1 MRERLKNPPAPEFV
15 KYILKPLLEKDAK
28 QSFKY
33 FNNINKAHLLM
44 LFKQGIL
51 DQNTVSRIAEAL
63 LEVDKL
69 GPQNIDLDPEREDL
83 SSCIE
88 AAIMGIC
95 TQEIGGRLHTG
106 RSRNDI
112 GGTVTRMFMRDR
124 YLMTCQQ
131 ILDLREYILNFA
143 GQYTETVC
151 TGYTC
156 GQAAEPITVA
166 YYFAAH
172 LSALE
177 RDYERFSAIY
187 KRLNQCPL
195 GSCAMASTTF
205 PINRAITAQY
215 LGFDSATK
223 NSLDGIAGRDYILEI
238 LSTLTIFMTNLSR
251 LCQDL
256 YVWSSFEFGLI
267 DIDSSVAMCSSIM
280 PQKKN
285 PVTLEHIKAKAAHIE
300 GGFVSALGALKNTIY
315 TQVRDSSIESAH
327 SINDVLA
334 EVEASIKLLIATLDT
349 MVVNKQRMLN
359 EAKNNFCT
367 VSELAN
373 TLVRDCGL
381 SFRQAHSTVA
391 GLVSYML
398 ENGFKPYD
406 IDSTMVKK
414 FAYEIIGKEISIT
427 EEHIRH
433 ALDPVPNVFARNVE
447 GGPAPTQVIN
457 QLTMMRER
465 LEKDKREL
473 TAWINAQK
481 NAEEELNKD
490 IKDICVENL

>member
-1 MRERLKNPPAPEFV
+1 MRERLKNLPAPEFV

-44 LFKQGIL
+44 LLKQGIL
-51 DQNTVSRIAEAL
+51 DKNTVSKIAKAL
-63 LEVDKL
+63 LEVDKR
-69 GPQNIDLDPEREDL
+69 GPQNIDLDPAREDL

-88 AAIMGIC
+88 AAIMEIC
-95 TQEIGGRLHTG
+95 TQETGGRLHTG
-106 RSRNDI
+106 RSRNDL
-112 GGTVTRMFMRDR
+112 GGTVTRMFMRDK
-124 YLMTCQQ
+124 YLKTCKQVLELREF
-131 ILDLREYILNFA
+131 ILDFA
-143 GQYTETVC
+143 APYTETVC

-205 PINRAITAQY
+205 PINRAITAHY
-215 LGFDSATK
+215 LGFDAATI
-223 NSLDGIAGRDYILEI
+223 NSLDGIAARDYILEI
-238 LSTLTIFMTNLSR
+238 LGTLSIFMNNLSR

-256 YVWSSFEFGLI
+256 YVWSSVEFGLV
-267 DIDSSVAMCSSIM
+267 DIDSSVSMCSSIM

-285 PVTLEHIKAKAAHIE
+285 PVTLEHIKAKAAHVE
-300 GGFVSALGALKNTIY
+300 GDFVSALSALKSTIY
-315 TQVRDSSIESAH
+315 TQVRDSSIEAAH
-327 SINDVLA
+327 SMNDALY
-334 EVEASIKLLIATLDT
+334 EVEASIKLLIATLET
-349 MVVNKQRMLN
+349 MVINKERMLH
-359 EAKNNFCT
+359 EAKTNFCT

-381 SFRQAHSTVA
+381 SFRYAHSTVA
-391 GLVSYML
+391 GLVAYML
-398 ENGFKPYD
+398 DNELKPND
-406 IDSTMVKK
+406 INSAMVKK
-414 FAYEIIGKEISIT
+414 LAYEIIGKDISIT
-427 EEHIRH
+427 DEHIRH
-433 ALDPVPNVFARNVE
+433 ALDPIPNVFARDVE
-447 GGPAPTQVIN
+447 GGPAPTQVIK
-457 QLTMMRER
+457 QMSMMRKK

-473 TAWINAQK
+473 TNRVNMQK
-481 NAEEELNKD
+481 RAEEELNKD
-490 IKDICVENL
+490 IQDICR